1 MGKGGHDDDE
11 GTPYDQ
17 TLEEVEF
24 VRSACA
30 AAQQGDLDKLRRML
44 ERKPFLVG
52 AWQRSPA
59 IATTSV
65 SSTHS
70 SHPRFLSW
78 KESYHV
84 TRHRNIYQALCPTR
98 HRHA

>member
-1 MGKGGHDDDE
+1 MGKGGHDDDD

-30 AAQQGDLDKLRRML
+30 AAQQGHLDKLRGML

-59 IATTSV
+59 TTSA
-65 SSTHS
+65 SSTRS
-70 SHPRFLSW
+70 LNPRFLSW
-78 KESYHV
+78 KESCHV
-84 TRHRNIYQALCPTR
+84 TRHSNICQALCPPR